1 MRVYPDHYIDRRS
14 GTVQSERLFRD
25 NLVNFIYSGVRE
37 NAGFCFNLIT
47 SGRASALLSYLNFDF
62 TFNQNGRKV
71 ERFIHELNINMS
83 ECLLPPESFKTAKEV
98 FQRQIRYWECR
109 PMLSLPSDSTIVVS
123 PSDSKVLVGAL
134 SPDKPLFI
142 KEKFFQYRELLEK
155 EKLDAMLIALP
166 DQWHGIIYSEVA
178 NKKINVYGE
187 KPICRTIKDGQT
199 IVSAVKNNKIT
210 WQTGSWQRSQAN
222 FHRGAE
228 LAING
233 RVGKLKYIEAGLP
246 DGNRGIG
253 TPPVMDVPPELNWEM
268 WLGPALKVP
277 YRGVSHWDWRWILD
291 YSGGQLTDW
300 AGHHIDIA
308 NWGAGLEHTG
318 PVEISGS
325 GIYPPDGIFN
335 APVEYDFLCK
345 YANGIEMRVANASR
359 LPLGMGTTWHGD
371 LGWVHVDRGNKISA
385 SDPKILEEVI
395 GENETHLY
403 KSENHYQNFVDC
415 VRSGKETIAPVDV
428 AYRAIS
434 VALLGEIAMT
444 TGQTIKWDPD
454 KEEIIGN
461 DRASRMLSRPYR
473 QPWTL
478 PTI

>member
-1 MRVYPDHYIDRRS
+1 MLHNSSRRDFVKRSAAVVAGVIVLPHIIPSTALGMGGKLPPSDRIVFGLI
-14 GTVQSERLFRD
+14 GTGSQGMSDLRDFYRLDNQVQFVALCDVDAKRL
-25 NLVNFIYSGVRE
+25 
-37 NAGFCFNLIT
+37 
-47 SGRASALLSYLNFDF
+47 ASA
-62 TFNQNGRKV
+62 
-71 ERFIHELNINMS
+71 
-83 ECLLPPESFKTAKEV
+83 KETV
-98 FQRQIRYWECR
+98 DSANENKDCR
-109 PMLSLPSDSTIVVS
+109 TYAD
-123 PSDSKVLVGAL
+123 
-134 SPDKPLFI
+134 
-142 KEKFFQYRELLEK
+142 YRELMEK
-155 EKLDAMLIALP
+155 ETLDAMLIALP
-166 DQWHGIIYSEVA
+166 DHWHGIIYSEVA

-199 IVSAVKNNKIT
+199 IVSAVKKNGIV

-233 RVGKLKYIEAGLP
+233 RVGKLKYIEVGLP
-246 DGNRGIG
+246 DGNKGIG
-253 TPPVMDVPPELNWEM
+253 TPPVMEVPPELNWEM

-300 AGHHIDIA
+300 SGHHIDIA

-318 PVEISGS
+318 PVEILGQGVYPFD
-325 GIYPPDGIFN
+325 GIYN
-335 APVEYDFLCK
+335 VPVEYDFLCK
-345 YANGIEMRVANASR
+345 YANGIEMRVANAAR

-371 LGWVHVDRGNKISA
+371 LGWVHVDRGNRISA
-385 SDPKILEEVI
+385 SDPKMLDEII
-395 GENETHLY
+395 GENEIHLY
-403 KSENHYQNFVDC
+403 KSDNHYQNFVDC
-415 VRSGKETIAPVDV
+415 VRSGEQTIAPVDV

-434 VALLGEIAMT
+434 VGLLGEIAMT

-461 DRASRMLSRPYR
+461 PRASRLLSRPYR

-478 PTI
+478 PTV

>member
-1 MRVYPDHYIDRRS
+1 MANKSSRRDFVKRSAALVAGAIVLPQIIPSSAFGMGRRIAPSDRIVIGAIGNGSQGMSNMRDFLKLKDA
-14 GTVQSERLFRD
+14 VQFVAVCDVDTLH
-25 NLVNFIYSGVRE
+25 L
-37 NAGFCFNLIT
+37 A
-47 SGRASALLSYLNFDF
+47 
-62 TFNQNGRKV
+62 K
-71 ERFIHELNINMS
+71 
-83 ECLLPPESFKTAKEV
+83 AKETV
-98 FQRQIRYWECR
+98 DLANKNSDCR
-109 PMLSLPSDSTIVVS
+109 TYGD
-123 PSDSKVLVGAL
+123 
-134 SPDKPLFI
+134 
-142 KEKFFQYRELLEK
+142 YREFLEK
-155 EKLDAMLIALP
+155 EKLDAVSIALP
-166 DQWHGIIYSEVA
+166 DHWHGIIYSA
-178 NKKINVYGE
+178 AADKRINVYGE

-199 IVSAVKNNKIT
+199 IVSAVKKNNII
-210 WQTGSWQRSQAN
+210 WQTGSWQRSLSN

-233 RVGKLKYIEAGLP
+233 RVGKLKYIEVGLP
-246 DGNRGIG
+246 NGNKGIG
-253 TPPVMDVPPELNWEM
+253 TPPVQQVPANLNWEM

-318 PVEISGS
+318 PVEISGA
-325 GIYPPDGIFN
+325 GVYPVDGIFN
-335 APVEYDFLCK
+335 VPVEYDFLCK
-345 YANGIEMRVANASR
+345 YANAIEMRVANASR

-371 LGWVHVDRGNKISA
+371 LGWVHVNRGDIISA
-385 SDPKILEEVI
+385 SDPKILNEVI
-395 GENETHLY
+395 GENEIQLY
-403 KSENHYQNFVDC
+403 KSENHWQNFIDC
-415 VRSGKETIAPVDV
+415 VRSGKPTIAPVEV

-461 DRASRMLSRPYR
+461 PKATRLLSRPYR

-478 PTI
+478 PTV

>member
-1 MRVYPDHYIDRRS
+1 MAHKSSRRDFVKRS
-14 GTVQSERLFRD
+14 AAAVA
-25 NLVNFIYSGVRE
+25 GVIV
-37 NAGFCFNLIT
+37 LPQIIPST
-47 SGRASALLSYLNFDF
+47 AL
-62 TFNQNGRKV
+62 GMGGK
-71 ERFIHELNINMS
+71 
-83 ECLLPPESFKTAKEV
+83 LPPSDRIVFGIIGTGSQGMSDCRDFLRLKNEVQFVALCDVDSKRLAGAKES
-98 FQRQIRYWECR
+98 IEKADNYKGCR
-109 PMLSLPSDSTIVVS
+109 TYGD
-123 PSDSKVLVGAL
+123 
-134 SPDKPLFI
+134 
-142 KEKFFQYRELLEK
+142 YRELLAK
-155 EKLDAMLIALP
+155 ETLDAMLIALP
-166 DQWHGIIYSEVA
+166 DHWHGIIYSEVA

-210 WQTGSWQRSQAN
+210 WQTGSWQRSQSN

-233 RVGKLKYIEAGLP
+233 RAGKLKYIEVGLP
-246 DGNRGIG
+246 DGNKGIG
-253 TPPVMDVPPELNWEM
+253 TPPVMDVPAELNWEM

-318 PVEISGS
+318 PAEITGT
-325 GIYPPDGIFN
+325 GIYPAEGIFN

-345 YANGIEMRVANASR
+345 YENGIEMRVANASR

-371 LGWVHVDRGNKISA
+371 LGWVHVDRGNRISA

-395 GENETHLY
+395 GENEIHLY
-403 KSENHYQNFVDC
+403 KSDNHYQNFVDC
-415 VRSGKETIAPVDV
+415 LRSGKETIAPIEV

-444 TGQTIKWDPD
+444 TGQTIKWDPV

-461 DRASRMLSRPYR
+461 ARASRMLSRPYR

-478 PTI
+478 PTV

>member
-1 MRVYPDHYIDRRS
+1 MANKSSRRDFVKRS
-14 GTVQSERLFRD
+14 AA
-25 NLVNFIYSGVRE
+25 LV
-37 NAGFCFNLIT
+37 AGAIVLPQIIP
-47 SGRASALLSYLNFDF
+47 SSAFGM
-62 TFNQNGRKV
+62 GRKIAPSDRIV
-71 ERFIHELNINMS
+71 IGSIGVGSQGMSNMRDFLKLKDAVQFVAV
-83 ECLLPPESFKTAKEV
+83 CDVDTLHLAKAKETV
-98 FQRQIRYWECR
+98 DLANNNKNCR
-109 PMLSLPSDSTIVVS
+109 TYSD
-123 PSDSKVLVGAL
+123 
-134 SPDKPLFI
+134 
-142 KEKFFQYRELLEK
+142 YREFLEK
-155 EKLDAMLIALP
+155 EKLDAVSIALP
-166 DQWHGIIYSEVA
+166 DHWHGIIYSAAA
-178 NKKINVYGE
+178 NKKLNVYGE

-199 IVSAVKNNKIT
+199 IVSAVKRNNII
-210 WQTGSWQRSQAN
+210 WQTGSWQRSVAN

-233 RVGKLKYIEAGLP
+233 RVGKVKYIEVGLP
-246 DGNRGIG
+246 DGSKGIG
-253 TPPVMDVPPELNWEM
+253 TPPVQQVPSELNWEM

-318 PVEISGS
+318 PVEISGA
-325 GIYPPDGIFN
+325 GVYPVEGIFN
-335 APVEYDFLCK
+335 VPVEYDFLCK
-345 YANGIEMRVANASR
+345 YGNGIEMRVANASR

-371 LGWVHVDRGNKISA
+371 LGWVHVDRGDVISA
-385 SDPKILEEVI
+385 SDPKILNEVI
-395 GENETHLY
+395 GENEIHLY
-403 KSENHYQNFVDC
+403 KSENHWQNFIDC
-415 VRSGKETIAPVDV
+415 VRSGKPTIAPVEV

-461 DRASRMLSRPYR
+461 PRASGLLSRPYR
-473 QPWTL
+473 QPRTL